1 MKNKTINEKLQLTE
15 LTKDEQRNI
24 SGGMAELVK
33 DSSLTT
39 LYNFTKTKQ
48 DTAKNAINNLR

>member
-1 MKNKTINEKLQLTE
+1 MENKIINEKSQLTE
-15 LTKDEQRNI
+15 LTKDEQRKI

-33 DSSLTT
+33 DSSFAT
-39 LYNFTKTKQ
+39 LFNFTKTKQ

>member
-1 MKNKTINEKLQLTE
+1 MKNKTINEELQLTE

-24 SGGMAELVK
+24 SGGMAELVQA
-33 DSSLTT
+33 SSFTT
-39 LYNFTKTKQ
+39 LYNFAKTKQ